1 MRSDLCR
8 SRRSRTNA
16 SRTHGRAAARSDSR
30 GAGVAGTDARRRPS
44 GALAGDGNRLRTVRA
59 RGRIASRS
67 GGRSSQCR
75 TTQRIALDFAAIK
88 TMINEE
94 QIALASELEMKSSTG
109 PTIAADMTDESLV
122 PRIPEELSIL
132 PVRGF
137 VVFPGTIVPLNVRRP
152 ASIQLL
158 DETLPRTKVIGL
170 LTQRDEAMED
180 PGPQD
185 LYHVGTA
192 ALVLKLIRQ
201 ADDHVVIIARG
212 LDRFSLRKIV
222 ATSPFIRAEVDL
234 LKSISPPE
242 SKEWEAEFRNL
253 RDTAARLFE
262 LTPEAPEQARLMIL
276 NISSPEQLA
285 DFLAPNLNIDV
296 AQRQAI
302 LEEPDV
308 EKRIRIVQK
317 HISAQLEIA
326 QIQEKLQK
334 DVASQFSDAQRRA
347 YLRSQIKAIQ
357 HELGE
362 TETGSEEQMEQ
373 LRRRLEEAKTPPE
386 VMKQAERELK
396 RLDFIPPASPEF
408 SVIVSYIEI
417 VADLPWNKLSQ
428 DNLDLDQA
436 QQILDRDHYDLEK
449 VKKRLIEYLAVRKLN
464 PTGHGPILCFL
475 GPPGVGKTSLGQSIA
490 DALGRKFVRISLGG
504 MRDEAEI
511 RGHRRT
517 YIGSMPGRIIQEL
530 RRAGTRNPVFMLD
543 EIDKIGADFR
553 GDPASA
559 MLEVLD
565 PRQNN
570 AFVDRYLDVPFD
582 LSQVIFIGTA
592 NYIDAVPE
600 PLRDRIE
607 VISLPGYTEREKLEI
622 AKRYLVRRQLEENG
636 LKPEQIEWQDE
647 AIRRIINDY
656 THEAGVREL
665 ERQIASVCRGI
676 ASQVARGKIEHATVT
691 PELVVEMLGPAKY
704 VRETRLKTS
713 KPGVVTGLA
722 YTPAGGEVLHIE
734 ATRYPGKGNVTLTGH
749 IGEVMKESVQAALSL
764 VRSRN
769 SEIGA
774 KAEDFRNIDVHV
786 HVPAGA
792 VPKDGPSAGVAMFT
806 ALASLFSNTPV
817 RPDVAMTGEIT
828 LRGLVLPIGGLKE
841 KSLAA
846 MRAGI
851 STVIIPQL
859 NEKDLVD
866 VPEEAKQK
874 LKFIPVENVDEV
886 LSAALERDGA
896 PQQQAGGSASSKTMA
911 K

>member
-1 MRSDLCR
+1 MSAKELSVLR
-8 SRRSRTNA
+8 
-16 SRTHGRAAARSDSR
+16 
-30 GAGVAGTDARRRPS
+30 AGVEAKAGADSPTTAGTEQS
-44 GALAGDGNRLRTVRA
+44 G
-59 RGRIASRS
+59 
-67 GGRSSQCR
+67 
-75 TTQRIALDFAAIK
+75 
-88 TMINEE
+88 M
-94 QIALASELEMKSSTG
+94 
-109 PTIAADMTDESLV
+109 

-132 PVRGF
+132 PVRGL
-137 VVFPGTIVPLNVRRP
+137 VIFPGTIIPLTIQRA
-152 ASIQLL
+152 ASLKLL
-158 DETLPRTKVIGL
+158 DDTLPRTKVIGL
-170 LTQRDEAMED
+170 LTQRDETKEE
-180 PGPQD
+180 PTPQD
-185 LYHVGTA
+185 LYSVGTA
-192 ALVLKLIRQ
+192 ALVLKLLRQ
-201 ADDHVVIIARG
+201 EEDNVLVVVQG
-212 LDRFSLRKIV
+212 LRRVSLRKIV
-222 ATSPFIRAEVDL
+222 ATSPFLRAEVDL
-234 LKSISPPE
+234 PESILPPA
-242 SKEWEAEFRNL
+242 SKEWEATFRNL
-253 RDTAARLFE
+253 RDSAARLFE
-262 LTPEAPEQARLMIL
+262 LAPDAPEQARLMIL
-276 NISSPEQLA
+276 NIESPEQLA
-285 DFLAPNLNIDV
+285 DFLAPNLNVDF
-296 AQRQAI
+296 AQKQAL
-302 LEEPDV
+302 LEELDV
-308 EKRIRIVQK
+308 EKRVRAIQK
-317 HISAQLEIA
+317 QISAQLEIA
-326 QIQEKLQK
+326 EIQQKLQK

-357 HELGE
+357 RELGE
-362 TETGSEEQMEQ
+362 AEGGGEEQAQQ
-373 LRRRLEEAKTPPE
+373 LRTRLEEAKPPE
-386 VMKQAERELK
+386 PVMKQAERELK

-417 VADLPWNKLSQ
+417 IADLPWNKLSE

-436 QQILDRDHYDLEK
+436 QKILDRDHYDLEK

-464 PTGHGPILCFL
+464 PQGHGAILCFL

-530 RRAGTRNPVFMLD
+530 RRCGTRNPVFMLD

-559 MLEVLD
+559 LLEVLD

-592 NYIDAVPE
+592 NYIDGVPE

-647 AIRRIINDY
+647 ALRRIINDY

-676 ASQVARGKIEHATVT
+676 ASQVARGKIDHATVT
-691 PELVVEMLGPAKY
+691 PELVAEMLGPAKY
-704 VRETRLKTS
+704 VRETKLKTS

-769 SEIGA
+769 TEIGA

-792 VPKDGPSAGVAMFT
+792 VPKDGPSAGIAMFT

-851 STVIIPQL
+851 STVIIPKL

-874 LKFIPVENVDEV
+874 LKFVPVENVDEV
-886 LSAALERDGA
+886 LAVALEKDGA
-896 PQQQAGGSASSKTMA
+896 TPPAGSRA
-911 K
+911 

>member
-1 MRSDLCR
+1 MNEQDL
-8 SRRSRTNA
+8 SLLPA
-16 SRTHGRAAARSDSR
+16 
-30 GAGVAGTDARRRPS
+30 
-44 GALAGDGNRLRTVRA
+44 
-59 RGRIASRS
+59 
-67 GGRSSQCR
+67 
-75 TTQRIALDFAAIK
+75 
-88 TMINEE
+88 
-94 QIALASELEMKSSTG
+94 ELEMKSGAEPASA
-109 PTIAADMTDESLV
+109 IAADMSDDSKV
-122 PRIPEELSIL
+122 PKVPEELSIL

-152 ASIQLL
+152 ASIELL
-158 DETLPRTKVIGL
+158 DDTLPRTKVIGL
-170 LTQRDEAMED
+170 VAQRDEGKED
-180 PGPQD
+180 PEPND

-192 ALVLKLIRQ
+192 ALVLKMIRQ

-212 LDRFSLRKIV
+212 IQRFRLRKIV

-234 LKSISPPE
+234 IKSNSPAE
-242 SKEWEAEFRNL
+242 TKEWEAKFRNL
-253 RDTAARLFE
+253 RDSAARLFE
-262 LTPEAPEQARLMIL
+262 LTPEVPEQARLMVL
-276 NISSPEQLA
+276 NITEPEQLA
-285 DFLAPNLNIDV
+285 DFLAPNLNVDV
-296 AQRQAI
+296 AHKQAI

-308 EKRIRIVQK
+308 AKRVEVVQK
-317 HISAQLEIA
+317 HVSAQLEIA

-362 TETGSEEQMEQ
+362 GESGSEEQVTQ
-373 LRRRLEEAKTPPE
+373 LRERLEKAKPPPE
-386 VMKQAERELK
+386 VMTQAERELK
-396 RLDFIPPASPEF
+396 RLDFIPPASPEY

-417 VADLPWNKLSQ
+417 IADLPWNKLSE
-428 DNLDLDQA
+428 DHIDLDQA

-449 VKKRLIEYLAVRKLN
+449 VKRRLIEYLAVRKLN
-464 PTGHGPILCFL
+464 PNGHGPILCFL

-636 LKPEQIEWQDE
+636 LKPEQCEFQE
-647 AIRRIINDY
+647 EGIRRIINDY

-665 ERQIASVCRGI
+665 ERQIGAICRSVASKC
-676 ASQVARGKIEHATVT
+676 ARGECQHVDVT
-691 PELVVEMLGPAKY
+691 PEFVAQTLGPARY
-704 VRETRLKTS
+704 VRESKLKTS
-713 KPGVVTGLA
+713 QPGVVTGLA
-722 YTPAGGEVLHIE
+722 YTPYGGEVLHIE
-734 ATRYPGKGNVTLTGH
+734 ATRYPGKGNVTLTGQ
-749 IGEVMKESVQAALSL
+749 IGNVMKESVQAALSL
-764 VRSRN
+764 VRSRDGQ
-769 SEIGA
+769 IGSSP
-774 KAEDFRNIDVHV
+774 EDFKDMDIHV

-792 VPKDGPSAGVAMFT
+792 VPKDGPSAGIAMFT
-806 ALASLFSNTPV
+806 ALASLFANKRV

-851 STVIIPQL
+851 STVVIPKL

-874 LKFIPVENVDEV
+874 LKFVPVENVDEV
-886 LSAALERDGA
+886 LAVALEKENAAQSVPVTTTNGDG
-896 PQQQAGGSASSKTMA
+896 KD
-911 K
+911 

>member
-1 MRSDLCR
+1 MSDKEITALQP
-8 SRRSRTNA
+8 
-16 SRTHGRAAARSDSR
+16 
-30 GAGVAGTDARRRPS
+30 GAEFKP
-44 GALAGDGNRLRTVRA
+44 GAQ
-59 RGRIASRS
+59 S
-67 GGRSSQCR
+67 
-75 TTQRIALDFAAIK
+75 
-88 TMINEE
+88 
-94 QIALASELEMKSSTG
+94 
-109 PTIAADMTDESLV
+109 TIAAPTDQSQM
-122 PRIPEELSIL
+122 PHIPEELSIL
-132 PVRGF
+132 PVRGI
-137 VVFPGTIVPLNVRRP
+137 VVFPGTVIPLNVQRA
-152 ASIQLL
+152 ASLKLL
-158 DETLPRTKVIGL
+158 DDTLPRTKVIGL
-170 LTQRDEAMED
+170 VTQRDETKED
-180 PGPQD
+180 PAPQD
-185 LYHVGTA
+185 LYSVGTA
-192 ALVLKLIRQ
+192 ALVLKLLRQ
-201 ADDHVVIIARG
+201 SEDHVLVIVQG
-212 LDRFSLRKIV
+212 LRRFSLRKIV
-222 ATSPFIRAEVDL
+222 TTSPFLRAEVDL
-234 LKSISPPE
+234 PNSISPPQT
-242 SKEWEAEFRNL
+242 KEWEATFRNL
-253 RDTAARLFE
+253 RDSAAKLFE
-262 LTPEAPEQARLMIL
+262 LTPDAPEQSRLMIL
-276 NISSPEQLA
+276 NIDDAEQLV

-296 AQRQAI
+296 AQKQAI
-302 LEEPDV
+302 LEELDV
-308 EKRIRIVQK
+308 EKRVRAVQK

-326 QIQEKLQK
+326 EIQQRLQR

-357 HELGE
+357 RELGE
-362 TETGSEEQMEQ
+362 AEAGSEEQAQE
-373 LRRRLEEAKTPPE
+373 LRKRLEEANPPE
-386 VMKQAERELK
+386 AVMKQAERELK

-417 VADLPWNKLSQ
+417 IADLPWNKLSK

-464 PTGHGPILCFL
+464 PQGHGAILCFL

-559 MLEVLD
+559 LLEVLD

-570 AFVDRYLDVPFD
+570 TFVDRYLDVPFD

-592 NYIDAVPE
+592 NYIEGVPE

-607 VISLPGYTEREKLEI
+607 VISIPGYTEREKLEI
-622 AKRYLVRRQLEENG
+622 AKRYLVKRQLEENG
-636 LKPEQIEWQDE
+636 LKPEQCEWQEE
-647 AIRRIINDY
+647 ALRRIINDY

-665 ERQIASVCRGI
+665 ERQIAAVCRGI
-676 ASQVARGKIEHATVT
+676 ASRVARGKTEHLTVT
-691 PELVVEMLGPAKY
+691 PEVVAEMLGPAKY
-704 VRETRLKTS
+704 VRETKLKTS

-722 YTPAGGEVLHIE
+722 YTPAGGEILHIE

-764 VRSRN
+764 LRSRDGQLGVN
-769 SEIGA
+769 
-774 KAEDFRNIDVHV
+774 AEDFRKMDIHV

-792 VPKDGPSAGVAMFT
+792 VPKDGPSAGIAMFT
-806 ALASLFSNTPV
+806 ALASLFSNRPV

-851 STVIIPQL
+851 TTVIIPKL

-874 LKFIPVENVDEV
+874 LKFVPVETVDEV
-886 LSAALERDGA
+886 LAVALEKNGA
-896 PQQQAGGSASSKTMA
+896 DPSGSESKPA
-911 K
+911 

>member
-1 MRSDLCR
+1 MS
-8 SRRSRTNA
+8 A
-16 SRTHGRAAARSDSR
+16 
-30 GAGVAGTDARRRPS
+30 
-44 GALAGDGNRLRTVRA
+44 
-59 RGRIASRS
+59 
-67 GGRSSQCR
+67 
-75 TTQRIALDFAAIK
+75 K
-88 TMINEE
+88 
-94 QIALASELEMKSSTG
+94 ELSTLQANVEAKPG
-109 PTIAADMTDESLV
+109 LESTIATGMEKGGT
-122 PRIPEELSIL
+122 PHIPEELSIL
-132 PVRGF
+132 PVRGI
-137 VVFPGTIVPLNVRRP
+137 VVFPGTIIPLNIQRA
-152 ASIQLL
+152 ASLKLL
-158 DETLPRTKVIGL
+158 DDTLPRIKVIGL
-170 LTQRDEAMED
+170 LTQRDETKED
-180 PGPQD
+180 PTPQD
-185 LYHVGTA
+185 LYSVGTA
-192 ALVLKLIRQ
+192 ALVLKLLRQ
-201 ADDHVVIIARG
+201 EDDNVLVIVQG
-212 LDRFSLRKIV
+212 LRRFSLRKIV
-222 ATSPFIRAEVDL
+222 ATSPFLRAEIDL
-234 LKSISPPE
+234 PESILPPP
-242 SKEWEAEFRNL
+242 SKEWEAIFRNL
-253 RDTAARLFE
+253 RDSAARLFE
-262 LTPEAPEQARLMIL
+262 LTPDAPEQARLMIL
-276 NISSPEQLA
+276 NIENPEQLA
-285 DFLAPNLNIDV
+285 DFLAPNLNVDF
-296 AQRQAI
+296 AQKQAL
-302 LEEPDV
+302 LEELDV
-308 EKRIRIVQK
+308 EKRVRAIQK
-317 HISAQLEIA
+317 QISAQMEIA
-326 QIQEKLQK
+326 EIQQKLQK

-357 HELGE
+357 RELGE
-362 TETGSEEQMEQ
+362 AEGGGEEQAQQ
-373 LRRRLEEAKTPPE
+373 LRARLEEAKPPE
-386 VMKQAERELK
+386 PVMKQAERELK

-417 VADLPWNKLSQ
+417 IADLPWNKLSE

-436 QQILDRDHYDLEK
+436 QKILDRDHYNLEK

-464 PTGHGPILCFL
+464 PQGHGAILCFL

-530 RRAGTRNPVFMLD
+530 RRCGTRNPVFMLD

-559 MLEVLD
+559 LLEVLD

-592 NYIDAVPE
+592 NYIDGVPE

-636 LKPEQIEWQDE
+636 LKSEQIEWQDE
-647 AIRRIINDY
+647 AIRRIVNDY

-676 ASQVARGKIEHATVT
+676 ASQVARGKIERATVT
-691 PELVVEMLGPAKY
+691 PELVAEMLGPAKY
-704 VRETRLKTS
+704 VRETKLKTS

-792 VPKDGPSAGVAMFT
+792 VPKDGPSAGIAMFT

-851 STVIIPQL
+851 STVIIPKL

-874 LKFIPVENVDEV
+874 LKFVPVENVDEV
-886 LSAALERDGA
+886 LAVALEKNSTT
-896 PQQQAGGSASSKTMA
+896 QQQAGGLVSPKTMA

>member
-1 MRSDLCR
+1 MSDQEISALQP
-8 SRRSRTNA
+8 
-16 SRTHGRAAARSDSR
+16 
-30 GAGVAGTDARRRPS
+30 GA
-44 GALAGDGNRLRTVRA
+44 
-59 RGRIASRS
+59 
-67 GGRSSQCR
+67 
-75 TTQRIALDFAAIK
+75 
-88 TMINEE
+88 
-94 QIALASELEMKSSTG
+94 ELKPG
-109 PTIAADMTDESLV
+109 PQSTIAATTDQAQT

-132 PVRGF
+132 PMRGF
-137 VVFPGTIVPLNVRRP
+137 VVFPGTVVPLNVQRA
-152 ASIQLL
+152 ASLKLL

-170 LTQRDEAMED
+170 VTQRDETKED
-180 PGPQD
+180 PEPQD
-185 LYHVGTA
+185 LHSVGTA
-192 ALVLKLIRQ
+192 ALVLKLLRQ
-201 ADDHVVIIARG
+201 SDDHVVVIAQG
-212 LDRFSLRKIV
+212 LRRLSLRKII
-222 ATSPFIRAEVDL
+222 ATSPFLRAEVDL
-234 LKSISPPE
+234 PKAISPPKT
-242 SKEWEAEFRNL
+242 KEWEATFRNL
-253 RDTAARLFE
+253 RDSAAKLFE
-262 LTPEAPEQARLMIL
+262 LTPDAPEQVRLMIL
-276 NISSPEQLA
+276 NIDNAEQLA
-285 DFLAPNLNIDV
+285 DFLASNLNIEV
-296 AQRQAI
+296 AEKQAI
-302 LEEPDV
+302 LEELDV
-308 EKRIRIVQK
+308 EKRVRAVQQ
-317 HISAQLEIA
+317 HVSAQLEIA
-326 QIQEKLQK
+326 EIQQRLQR

-357 HELGE
+357 RELGE
-362 TETGSEEQMEQ
+362 AEAGSEEQAQQ
-373 LRRRLEEAKTPPE
+373 LRKRLEEANPPE
-386 VMKQAERELK
+386 AVMKQAERELK

-417 VADLPWNKLSQ
+417 VADLPWNKLSK

-464 PTGHGPILCFL
+464 PQGHGAILCFL

-559 MLEVLD
+559 LLEVLD

-592 NYIDAVPE
+592 NYIEGVPE

-607 VISLPGYTEREKLEI
+607 VISIPGYTEREKLEI
-622 AKRYLVRRQLEENG
+622 AKRYLVKRQLEENG
-636 LKPEQIEWQDE
+636 LKPDQCEWQEE
-647 AIRRIINDY
+647 ALRRVINDY

-665 ERQIASVCRGI
+665 ERQIAAVCRGI
-676 ASQVARGKIEHATVT
+676 AAQVARGKIERATVT
-691 PELVVEMLGPAKY
+691 PEMVAEMLGPPKY
-704 VRETRLKTS
+704 VRETKLKTS
-713 KPGVVTGLA
+713 NPGVVTGLA
-722 YTPAGGEVLHIE
+722 YTPAGGEILHIE

-764 VRSRN
+764 LRSRDGQLGVK
-769 SEIGA
+769 S
-774 KAEDFRNIDVHV
+774 EDFRKMDLHV

-792 VPKDGPSAGVAMFT
+792 VPKDGPSAGIAMFT
-806 ALASLFSNTPV
+806 ALASLFSNRPV

-851 STVIIPQL
+851 STVIIPKL

-866 VPEEAKQK
+866 VPEEVKQK
-874 LKFIPVENVDEV
+874 IKFVPVENVDEV
-886 LSAALERDGA
+886 LAVALEKNGA
-896 PQQQAGGSASSKTMA
+896 TKQQAGGSASPKTMENNRGKA
-911 K
+911 A

>member
-1 MRSDLCR
+1 M
-8 SRRSRTNA
+8 
-16 SRTHGRAAARSDSR
+16 
-30 GAGVAGTDARRRPS
+30 
-44 GALAGDGNRLRTVRA
+44 
-59 RGRIASRS
+59 
-67 GGRSSQCR
+67 
-75 TTQRIALDFAAIK
+75 
-88 TMINEE
+88 NEE
-94 QIALASELEMKSSTG
+94 PIIVAPAELQAKSAAPT
-109 PTIAADMTDESLV
+109 TIAAPEQSHL

-137 VVFPGTIVPLNVRRP
+137 VVFPGTVVPLNIRRS
-152 ASIQLL
+152 ASIKLL
-158 DETLPRTKVIGL
+158 DDTLPRTKVIGL
-170 LTQRDEAMED
+170 VTQRDETTED
-180 PGPQD
+180 PEPQE
-185 LYHVGTA
+185 LYQVGTA

-201 ADDHVVIIARG
+201 ADDHVLVIAQG
-212 LDRFSLRKIV
+212 LQRFSLRKIV
-222 ATSPFIRAEVDL
+222 ATTPFLRAEVDL
-234 LKSISPPE
+234 VKSVAPAE
-242 SKEWEAEFRNL
+242 SKEWEATFRNL
-253 RDTAARLFE
+253 RDSAAKLFE
-262 LTPEAPEQARLMIL
+262 FTPEAPEQARLMVL
-276 NISSPEQLA
+276 NIDNPEQLA
-285 DFLAPNLNIDV
+285 DFLAPNLNADV
-296 AQRQAI
+296 PQKQAL
-302 LEEPDV
+302 LEELDV
-308 EKRIRIVQK
+308 EKRVRAVQK
-317 HISAQLEIA
+317 YISAQLEIA

-362 TETGSEEQMEQ
+362 TEGGSEEQVEQ
-373 LRRRLEEAKTPPE
+373 LRTRLEEAKPPEE

-396 RLDFIPPASPEF
+396 RLDFIPPASPEY

-417 VADLPWNKLSQ
+417 IADLPWNKLSE
-428 DNLDLDQA
+428 DNLDLDRA
-436 QQILDRDHYDLEK
+436 QEILDRDHYDLEK

-464 PTGHGPILCFL
+464 PHGHGAILCFL

-490 DALGRKFVRISLGG
+490 DALGRKFVRVSLGG

-559 MLEVLD
+559 LLEVLD

-570 AFVDRYLDVPFD
+570 TFVDRYLDVPFD

-592 NYIDAVPE
+592 NYIDGVPE

-607 VISLPGYTEREKLEI
+607 VISLPGYTEREKLQI
-622 AKRYLVRRQLEENG
+622 AKRYLVKRQLEENG
-636 LKPEQIEWQDE
+636 LKPEQCEWQEE
-647 AIRRIINDY
+647 AFRRIIEDY

-665 ERQIASVCRGI
+665 ERQIAAVCRGV
-676 ASQVARGKIEHATVT
+676 ASRIARGKIERATIT
-691 PELVVEMLGPAKY
+691 PEVVAEMLGPAKY
-704 VRETRLKTS
+704 VRETKLKTS

-749 IGEVMKESVQAALSL
+749 IGDVMKESVQAAFSL
-764 VRSRN
+764 VRSRDG
-769 SEIGA
+769 ELDA
-774 KAEDFRNIDVHV
+774 KPQDFRDIDVHV

-792 VPKDGPSAGVAMFT
+792 VPKDGPSAGIAMFT

-851 STVIIPQL
+851 STVIIPKL

-874 LKFIPVENVDEV
+874 LKFVPVENVDEV
-886 LSAALERDGA
+886 LNAALEKDGA
-896 PQQQAGGSASSKTMA
+896 ERPVGRDVALPKD
-911 K
+911 

>member
-1 MRSDLCR
+1 MSDQEISALQP
-8 SRRSRTNA
+8 
-16 SRTHGRAAARSDSR
+16 
-30 GAGVAGTDARRRPS
+30 GAELKPGPQSTIVATTDQ
-44 GALAGDGNRLRTVRA
+44 
-59 RGRIASRS
+59 
-67 GGRSSQCR
+67 SQ
-75 TTQRIALDFAAIK
+75 T
-88 TMINEE
+88 
-94 QIALASELEMKSSTG
+94 
-109 PTIAADMTDESLV
+109 

-132 PVRGF
+132 PMRGF
-137 VVFPGTIVPLNVRRP
+137 VVFPGTVVPLNVQRA
-152 ASIQLL
+152 ASLKLL

-170 LTQRDEAMED
+170 LSQRDETKED
-180 PGPQD
+180 PQPQD
-185 LYHVGTA
+185 LHSVGTA
-192 ALVLKLIRQ
+192 ALVLKLLRQ
-201 ADDHVVIIARG
+201 SDDHVVVIAQG
-212 LDRFSLRKIV
+212 LRRFSLRKIIT
-222 ATSPFIRAEVDL
+222 TSPFLRAEIDL
-234 LKSISPPE
+234 ANSISPPKT
-242 SKEWEAEFRNL
+242 KEWEATFRNL
-253 RDTAARLFE
+253 RDSAAKLFE
-262 LTPEAPEQARLMIL
+262 LTPDAPEQVRLMVL
-276 NISSPEQLA
+276 NIDNAEQLA
-285 DFLAPNLNIDV
+285 DFLASNLNIDV
-296 AQRQAI
+296 AEKQAI
-302 LEEPDV
+302 LEELDV
-308 EKRIRIVQK
+308 EKRVHAVQQ
-317 HISAQLEIA
+317 HVSAQMEIA
-326 QIQEKLQK
+326 EIQQRLQR

-357 HELGE
+357 RELGE
-362 TETGSEEQMEQ
+362 AEAGSEEQAQQ
-373 LRRRLEEAKTPPE
+373 LRKRLEEANPPE
-386 VMKQAERELK
+386 AVMKQAERELK

-417 VADLPWNKLSQ
+417 IADLPWNKVSK

-464 PTGHGPILCFL
+464 PQGHGAILCFL

-559 MLEVLD
+559 LLEVLD

-592 NYIDAVPE
+592 NYIEGVPE

-607 VISLPGYTEREKLEI
+607 VISIPGYTEREKVEI
-622 AKRYLVRRQLEENG
+622 AKRYLVKRQLEENG
-636 LKPEQIEWQDE
+636 LKPEQCEFQED
-647 AIRRIINDY
+647 ALRRIINDY

-665 ERQIASVCRGI
+665 ERQIAAVCRGI
-676 ASQVARGKIEHATVT
+676 AAQVARGKIEHATVT
-691 PELVVEMLGPAKY
+691 PELVAEMLGPPKY
-704 VRETRLKTS
+704 IRETRLKTS

-722 YTPAGGEVLHIE
+722 YTPAGGEILHIE

-764 VRSRN
+764 LRSRDGQLGVK
-769 SEIGA
+769 SD
-774 KAEDFRNIDVHV
+774 DFRKMDLHV

-792 VPKDGPSAGVAMFT
+792 VPKDGPSAGIAMFT
-806 ALASLFSNTPV
+806 ALASLFSNRPV

-851 STVIIPQL
+851 TTVIIPKL

-874 LKFIPVENVDEV
+874 LKFVPVENVDEV
-886 LSAALERDGA
+886 LEAALEKNGA
-896 PQQQAGGSASSKTMA
+896 APSALEHKSA
-911 K
+911 